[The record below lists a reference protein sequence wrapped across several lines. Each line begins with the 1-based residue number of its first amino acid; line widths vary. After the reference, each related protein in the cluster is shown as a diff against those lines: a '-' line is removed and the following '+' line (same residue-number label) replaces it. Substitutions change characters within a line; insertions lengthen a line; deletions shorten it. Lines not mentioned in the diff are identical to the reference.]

1 MRRKTHATERG
12 SRRLRMILT
21 GQNVAQ
27 AAVTISVGIAF
38 AVATFLASEAAG
50 RWSDAVKEDVKWSA
64 GLIEDVRYLYTE
76 EAPFAFDYAVTV
88 ARADALTAAA
98 KGRPASEAG
107 AALLEAHASRASVER
122 RREEYLLNK
131 GTLLSEEYWQQD
143 HFDVA
148 ARLDDARADAKSTVK
163 AEPDAAIAS
172 GDRYAM
178 VALAASLIPIAI
190 ASGYLIWV
198 VGRRRRVIRN
208 AGAANAQE
216 DVALIPDPAEAW
228 YGGAAALA
236 LAAWLLLVLL
246 PPIQISMSLAEDKAS
261 AESSAGAVEVMRTI
275 LVSNLAAGLEA
286 ELLHRAAD
294 FENRAEAREQAYGS
308 LPEEA
313 TPGQAAIVDAER
325 SMADKYTSIAQ
336 ASIPSVKQS
345 SNVSLDTVLEI
356 TADPDDW
363 QQVLADQNDAAD
375 AAELAGQRDNAM
387 TVAVVLAGIT
397 TTLTALA
404 AANRTSRVVPL
415 LAGVSLAGAGGIA
428 LLSILL

>member
-12 SRRLRMILT
+12 SRRLRRVII

-38 AVATFLASEAAG
+38 AAATFLASEAAG

-107 AALLEAHASRASVER
+107 AALLEAHASRAGVER

-131 GTLLSEEYWQQD
+131 GTLLSEQYWQQD

-163 AEPDAAIAS
+163 AEPDAATAS

-178 VALAASLIPIAI
+178 VALAVSLIPIAI
-190 ASGYLIWV
+190 ASAYLIWV
-198 VGRRRRVIRN
+198 VGRRRRVIKN
-208 AGAANAQE
+208 AGANAQE

-246 PPIQISMSLAEDKAS
+246 PPVQISMSLAEDKAS

-286 ELLHRAAD
+286 ELLQRAAD
-294 FENRAEAREQAYGS
+294 FENRAEARAQAYAS

-325 SMADKYTSIAQ
+325 SMADRYTSIAQ
-336 ASIPSVKQS
+336 ASIPSVEQS

-387 TVAVVLAGIT
+387 TLALILAGIT

-404 AANRTSRVVPL
+404 ASNRTSRVVPL
-415 LAGVSLAGAGGIA
+415 LARASLAGASGIA